1 MHSAIQMDILQKH
14 SLRNGSFIDDL
25 ANLKPMT
32 FNDMLDYQQVLD
44 FYMILPTPEGLN
56 HS

>member
-1 MHSAIQMDILQKH
+1 MHLAIEMEILQKH

-25 ANLKPMT
+25 AYLKPMT
-32 FNDMLDYQQVLD
+32 FNQMIEYQQVLY

>member
-32 FNDMLDYQQVLD
+32 FNDMLDYQQVLY